1 VVVSGAFLA
10 AWRARVESPGMS
22 RAEIEHLYRAVLPAI
37 RHALQDHGEFKAFGA
52 ALGTDGK
59 VMRIEPRPDGH
70 DGGPSGY
77 VLAVHAAVQSV
88 AAANDIVAACVCTEV
103 TLEADDV
110 GDEPDG
116 IRIHLEDPYDD
127 AVDVLMPYR
136 RDESGAVEYGE
147 LVAQEAERRLLA
159 KRL

>member
-1 VVVSGAFLA
+1 
-10 AWRARVESPGMS
+10 MS
-22 RAEIEHLYRAVLPAI
+22 RADVEHLYRAVLPAI
-37 RHALQDHGEFKAFGA
+37 RHALEEHGEFRAFGA

-59 VMRIEPRPDGH
+59 VMRIEPKPGGH

-103 TLEADDV
+103 TLEADDL
-110 GDEPDG
+110 GETPDG
-116 IRIHLEDPYDD
+116 IRIHLEDGHDE
-127 AVDVLMPYR
+127 VIDVLVPYR
-136 RDESGAVEYGE
+136 PDGEGGIEYGE

-159 KRL
+159 RRVD